1 MDEQFLIEVFLRP
14 WYPNLDPKYKSNPA
28 IKDFPGNLYLH
39 DLNSKIVNGIRI
51 RQVRVKKGKHQ
62 IYIYF
67 AMKCFFLICLLV
79 CLFVCLFV
87 CLSTCL
93 FVCLSTSLFVFP
105 ISSMKQNFTVLF
117 ITLTIT

>member
-28 IKDFPGNLYLH
+28 IKDFPGNLYLD

-51 RQVRVKKGKHQ
+51 RQVRVKKGKYQ

-67 AMKCFFLICLLV
+67 AMKYVFF
-79 CLFVCLFV
+79 
-87 CLSTCL
+87 
-93 FVCLSTSLFVFP
+93 
-105 ISSMKQNFTVLF
+105 
-117 ITLTIT
+117 